1 MHEPLSGQ
9 DHDARLSEHDPP
21 PEGRG
26 GRPPAVIVV
35 AIVLV
40 VIVVVLLHLTGVI
53 GPGSH

>member
-9 DHDARLSEHDPP
+9 DRDARLSEHDPP
-21 PEGRG
+21 DGGR
-26 GRPPAVIVV
+26 GRPPVAIVVVIVV
-35 AIVLV
+35 V

>member
-35 AIVLV
+35 AIDLV